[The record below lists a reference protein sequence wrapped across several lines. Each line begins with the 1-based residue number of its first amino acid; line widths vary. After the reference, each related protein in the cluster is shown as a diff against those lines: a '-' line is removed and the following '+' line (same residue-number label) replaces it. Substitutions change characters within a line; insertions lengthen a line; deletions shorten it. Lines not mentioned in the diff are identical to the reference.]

1 MATADTEPEPTSR
14 HATPEESFDDVD
26 DRRDAMAESIESWIA
41 DLAEMAD
48 TARASEQFQEWLDVH
63 ARFHDYSPRNSLL
76 IKLQKPDATKVAGFW
91 DWQNKFDR
99 HVKEGE
105 KAIWIWAPI
114 ITEKCPECGN
124 SESYHDRDHIDCTYH
139 EESDPDTWREGVV
152 GFKPAS
158 VFDISQ
164 TEGEPLPE
172 LDTAAGGD
180 ADGLVEA
187 LLEAADRLD
196 IDATLVPND
205 EWDRSAEGYTSLDQV
220 KMAPLVRVRDKDN
233 RADVA
238 RVLIHEF
245 AHAEI
250 HGGVTETTEAKEVEA
265 DAVAYVVCRYFGLD
279 TSNIPTYLAAW
290 SDDAPDKLEERL
302 ETISNTAQRLIK
314 KIPHEHAE

>member
-1 MATADTEPEPTSR
+1 
-14 HATPEESFDDVD
+14 
-26 DRRDAMAESIESWIA
+26 MAESIEAWIE
-41 DLAEMAD
+41 DLAEMTD
-48 TARASEQFQEWLDVH
+48 TARASEKFQEWLDVH
-63 ARFHDYSPRNSLL
+63 TQFHDYSPRNTLL
-76 IKLQKPDATKVAGFW
+76 IKQQKPDATKVASYW
-91 DWQNKFDR
+91 AWQNTFDR
-99 HVKEGE
+99 HVMEGE
-105 KAIWIWAPI
+105 SAIWIWASI
-114 ITEKCPECGN
+114 VTEKCPNCCN
-124 SESYHDRDHIDCTYH
+124 SESYHSRDHVDCMYH

-152 GFKPAS
+152 GFKPTS

-187 LLEAADRLD
+187 LLEGTDRLD
-196 IDATLVPND
+196 IDAALVSD
-205 EWDRSAEGYTSLDQV
+205 EEWNRSGDGYTSFDQV
-220 KMAPLVRVRDKDN
+220 RMAPLVRVRDKDN

-250 HGGVTETTEAKEVEA
+250 HGGVNETTEAKEVEA

-279 TSNIPTYLAAW
+279 TSNIPTYLAVW

-302 ETISNTAQRLIK
+302 ETIS
-314 KIPHEHAE
+314 